1 MHIAP
6 IIKTP
11 PMDQVHIASP
21 GLKVSF
27 ICTVDGG
34 IGSLFEILWSG
45 PVVDLPNAT
54 LVEVGSGV
62 FTSNLTLTNVTS
74 DFSGI
79 YECTTRYNNS
89 LCGTTNTSSNAS
101 LVLLGPQILTD
112 QTESPLKIDCSD
124 NTTFYFEF
132 SGLPSLTDVECIG
145 PRGDKISDNITLGN
159 TLDRM
164 DNDTEFQIRLSINIT
179 LVNNA
184 HGGMYLCTAS
194 NSAGNITATVLL
206 QVLQCHRRGT

>member
-11 PMDQVHIASP
+11 PMDQVHITSP

-101 LVLLGPQILTD
+101 LVLLGPPTLTD
-112 QTESPLKIDCSD
+112 QTESPFKDWLQWQH
-124 NTTFYFEF
+124 
-132 SGLPSLTDVECIG
+132 CI
-145 PRGDKISDNITLGN
+145 PLRVFWTPISHWCG
-159 TLDRM
+159 
-164 DNDTEFQIRLSINIT
+164 
-179 LVNNA
+179 V
-184 HGGMYLCTAS
+184 HW
-194 NSAGNITATVLL
+194 AT
-206 QVLQCHRRGT
+206 RW